1 MYITIYS
8 KFYLIDKNGE
18 CITCLTFA
26 KSALCRGRLM
36 DGFKI
41 WKAAELFIGP
51 TQLSIHTVAANEH

>member
-1 MYITIYS
+1 
-8 KFYLIDKNGE
+8 
-18 CITCLTFA
+18 
-26 KSALCRGRLM
+26 M